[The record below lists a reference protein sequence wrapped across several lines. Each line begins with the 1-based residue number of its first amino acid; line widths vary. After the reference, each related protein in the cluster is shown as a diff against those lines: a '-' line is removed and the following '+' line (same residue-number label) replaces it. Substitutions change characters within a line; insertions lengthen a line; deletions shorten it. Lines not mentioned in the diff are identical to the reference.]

1 MSKVLIAIVML
12 GMSVSMLTAQDSTTK
27 PVAPSS
33 SAAAQLHQLQDE
45 DQKLEQDEQQLM
57 TAVRELQSDLQLQHQ
72 RNRERHQL
80 IQKEDKQWL
89 HDNER
94 PH

>member
-12 GMSVSMLTAQDSTTK
+12 GMSASTLAAQDSKTK

-33 SAAAQLHQLQDE
+33 PVAAQLHQLEDE

-57 TAVRELQSDLQLQHQ
+57 TAVHELQSDLQLQHQ

-80 IQKEDKQWL
+80 IKKEDKQWL

-94 PH
+94 PQ